1 MSIGDDWLGQVA
13 QRMKDEMENGNAPT
27 PERITARELVG
38 KYGYAIRGPWINSTI
53 QNRLE
58 ELDLRAVP
66 DFTITWQGATI
77 SIELDPEVRGA
88 STGGQRPDP
97 VHRIDSLGAAHNRP
111 MRVKADAKLEVATS
125 KMLLHDYSQLPV
137 MDNRHTVKGIISWQS
152 IGARLALGRRCEYV
166 RECMEPVDQLP
177 KVEVPKD
184 IPLFE
189 AIGIIAEQGYVLVR
203 DRESGNAISG
213 IVTAT
218 DLSNQFA
225 LLAEP
230 FLLAGEI
237 EGHLRN
243 LIHRKFTLE
252 ELRESAGGQDISGSA
267 DMTLGEYQRLLE
279 RPEHWERL
287 KLNIDRREFIHH
299 LCAVRKLRNSIMH
312 FNPEGFSEEDL
323 QLLRDIA
330 RFFGNLVK
338 MGAM

>member
-1 MSIGDDWLGQVA
+1 M
-13 QRMKDEMENGNAPT
+13 
-27 PERITARELVG
+27 
-38 KYGYAIRGPWINSTI
+38 
-53 QNRLE
+53 
-58 ELDLRAVP
+58 
-66 DFTITWQGATI
+66 
-77 SIELDPEVRGA
+77 
-88 STGGQRPDP
+88 TGTSPSVQRPDP
-97 VHRIDSLGAAHNRP
+97 IHRIESLSAAHNAP
-111 MRVKADAKLEVATS
+111 MCVKSNAKISVAVS
-125 KMLLHDYSQLPV
+125 IMLLHDFSQLPV
-137 MDNRHTVKGIISWQS
+137 MDNHHTVKGMISWQS
-152 IGARLALGRRCEYV
+152 IGARLALGQQRDYV
-166 RECMEPVDQLP
+166 YECMEPVEQIS
-177 KVEVPKD
+177 KIEVSKGT
-184 IPLFE
+184 PLFE

-203 DRESGNAISG
+203 DREANNVISG

-252 ELRESAGGQDISGSA
+252 ELRASSARQDISGFA

-279 RPEHWERL
+279 KPEHWARL
-287 KLNIDRREFIHH
+287 DLNIDRKEFVEH
-299 LCAVRKLRNSIMH
+299 LCGVRKIRNRIMH